1 VGFRIDSP
9 SGDHDADGPMFD
21 LWEKYRRRHT
31 EHVKE
36 FAKRLIAL
44 YRGVTW
50 LPGMPFSADRSKK
63 EILKLTK
70 RATIMVYRTEFQ
82 GKKYY
87 SLEAR
92 FELGWDDEHRY
103 ALPFDEE
110 TETFGPWQD

>member
-1 VGFRIDSP
+1 
-9 SGDHDADGPMFD
+9 
-21 LWEKYRRRHT
+21 
-31 EHVKE
+31 
-36 FAKRLIAL
+36 
-44 YRGVTW
+44 
-50 LPGMPFSADRSKK
+50 
-63 EILKLTK
+63 
-70 RATIMVYRTEFQ
+70 MVYRTEFQ